1 MEVYEP
7 CHGLWLGV
15 WQEAY
20 RVEVYER
27 AFLHY
32 GSASNW
38 KESNGPRS
46 NGPRSNNAVGCETDS
61 ARTRLGREDLL

>member
-1 MEVYEP
+1 MPWFVAR
-7 CHGLWLGV
+7 G

-46 NGPRSNNAVGCETDS
+46 KDAVGCETAS
-61 ARTRLGREDLL
+61 PQTRLGREDLL